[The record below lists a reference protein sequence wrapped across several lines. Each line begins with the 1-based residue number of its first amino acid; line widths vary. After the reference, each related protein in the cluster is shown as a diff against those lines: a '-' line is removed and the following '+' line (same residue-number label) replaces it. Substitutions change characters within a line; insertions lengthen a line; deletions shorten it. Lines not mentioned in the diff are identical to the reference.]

1 MQDQAVKHELLMKPL
16 LHNLG
21 QFLLLSRNGYE
32 KRNDYAWHKMEEYHR
47 DLVVY
52 SLLMI
57 AHYEWYGKA
66 KVKAKLLVLN
76 LMDSYKNDESNMI
89 NTIWNAFKKE
99 AEQAKSVL
107 DKHSIRMIKETI
119 EDYKI
124 FHQHQDDKSL
134 IRLIQYGGD
143 GEFIYKKQYGFLYG
157 YEFKSIKDAN
167 GMTSSIYMVS
177 HTGFDVDYTIKGGTK
192 ILSLPNRL

>member
-1 MQDQAVKHELLMKPL
+1 MQDQTVEHEAFVKPL

-32 KRNDYAWHKMEEYHR
+32 KKNDYAWHKMEEYHR

-66 KVKAKLLVLN
+66 EIKARLLVLN
-76 LMDSYKNDESNMI
+76 LMDSYRNDVPNMTS
-89 NTIWNAFKKE
+89 TIWDAFKKK

-119 EDYKI
+119 EDYMI
-124 FHQHQDDKSL
+124 FHLHRDDKSL
-134 IRLIQYGGD
+134 IRFIQFGGD
-143 GEFIYKKQYGFLYG
+143 GEFVYKKQFGFLYG
-157 YEFKSIKDAN
+157 YDFKSIKDAN
-167 GMTSSIYMVS
+167 GLPSSIYTVS